1 LESSAEADRLRVVKL
16 DSGDVGESTLVV
28 ASLSFESA
36 WLVDGCRRSR
46 DAAGSTLS
54 EGLVAH
60 FVEGREPVI

>member
-1 LESSAEADRLRVVKL
+1 LKSGAEADRLRVVKL
-16 DSGDVGESTLVV
+16 DSGDVGESTLIV
-28 ASLSFESA
+28 APLGFEGA

-46 DAAGSTLS
+46 DAAWSALS